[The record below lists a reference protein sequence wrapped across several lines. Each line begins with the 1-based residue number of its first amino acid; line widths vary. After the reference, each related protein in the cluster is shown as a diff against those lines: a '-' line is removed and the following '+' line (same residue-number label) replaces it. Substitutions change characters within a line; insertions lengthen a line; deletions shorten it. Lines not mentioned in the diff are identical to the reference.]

1 MKLVSLLKTPQIK
14 FLYCLLILISSSLIS
29 CIRIGP
35 PKIRQTVSGDT
46 LGLSL
51 YHGQVVQQT
60 MKRPQWWFFN
70 VMMQKP
76 NEKYFKQAEYNGLR
90 YQTEMLQDKLDKE
103 YNDYVRDYYDE
114 KMNVYE
120 QKMFN
125 ALKVQ
130 NKFNKNQNKK

>member
-1 MKLVSLLKTPQIK
+1 
-14 FLYCLLILISSSLIS
+14 
-29 CIRIGP
+29 
-35 PKIRQTVSGDT
+35 
-46 LGLSL
+46 
-51 YHGQVVQQT
+51 

-76 NEKYFKQAEYNGLR
+76 NEKYFKEAEYNGLR

-103 YNDYVRDYYDE
+103 YNDYVKDYYDE
-114 KMNVYE
+114 KINVYE

-130 NKFNKNQNKK
+130 NKFNKNKNKK